1 MSSTAT
7 ADLYYDPYDYDV
19 DVDAQGVWKRLRDE
33 APLYWN
39 EKYEFYAISRYSDVL
54 PAMLDTETYSS
65 AHATTIEL
73 MTPEPSTMP
82 MMIWMDPPDHTR
94 FRKLVSRAFT
104 PRAIADLEGRVS
116 RLCAML
122 LDPFVGTDGFDY
134 VDQFAALLPPTVILA
149 LLGFPEG
156 HAAEWRL
163 GIDDLFHH
171 EQGEAGFKVTDD
183 GLPANLV
190 DGEDSLGSVL
200 FQLLPEIVEERRKHP
215 TDDLISALATHDIE
229 DDDGT
234 LRPVTDLEFQ
244 MFIQMLAIA
253 GTETV
258 ARLLSWT
265 AVLLARNPEQRALVA
280 ADPELAGNAI
290 EELLR
295 YEAPSPVNA
304 RWVTRDV
311 EIHGTTVPRGSKL
324 ILLNGAANRDERH
337 FPDPDVFDVNRKI
350 DRHLAFGYG
359 THFCIGAALARLE
372 SKIALQETLARF
384 PTWDIDESQLEWV
397 HTSTVRGFARVPIRL
412 VDSATTS
419 A

>member
-1 MSSTAT
+1 MSGATT

-19 DVDAQGVWKRLRDE
+19 DVDAQRIWKRLRDE

-39 EKYEFYAISRYSDVL
+39 DEYEFFAISRYADVL
-54 PAMLDTETYSS
+54 PAMLDTETFSS

-73 MTPEPSTMP
+73 MTPAPTSLP

-104 PRAIADLEGRVS
+104 PHAIADLESRVR
-116 RLCAML
+116 RLCATF

-134 VDQFAALLPPTVILA
+134 VDQFAALLPPTVIFA

-163 GIDDLFHH
+163 GIDDMFHH
-171 EQGEAGFKVTDD
+171 EPGQAGFTVTED
-183 GLPANLV
+183 GLPANLI
-190 DGEDSLGSVL
+190 DGEDSLGNVV
-200 FQLLPEIVEERRKHP
+200 FQMLPEVIEERRRHP
-215 TDDLISALATHDIE
+215 TDDLISALVNSEIE

-234 LRPVTDLEFQ
+234 SRPVTETEFQ
-244 MFIQMLAIA
+244 MFIQLLAVA

-265 AVLLARNPEQRALVA
+265 AVLLARNPDQRALVV
-280 ADPELAGNAI
+280 ADPQLAGNAI

-311 EIHGTTVPRGSKL
+311 EIHGFPVPRGSKL

-337 FPDPDVFDVNRKI
+337 FPDPDRLDVRRKI

-372 SKIALQETLARF
+372 AKIAVQETLARF
-384 PTWDIDESQLEWV
+384 PTWRVDEAGLQWV
-397 HTSTVRGFARVPIRL
+397 HTSTVRGYAKVPI
-412 VDSATTS
+412 TIP
-419 A
+419 

>member
-1 MSSTAT
+1 VTATST

-19 DVDAQGVWKRLRDE
+19 DVDAQAVWKRLRDE
-33 APLYWN
+33 APVYRN
-39 EKYEFYAISRYSDVL
+39 EQYDFYALSRYDDVL
-54 PAMLDTETYSS
+54 PAMLDTDTFSS

-73 MTPEPSTMP
+73 MTPEPTTVP

-104 PRAIADLEGRVS
+104 PRAIADLEDRVR
-116 RLCAML
+116 RLCATL
-122 LDPFVGTDGFDY
+122 LDPFVGTEGFDY

-156 HAAEWRL
+156 HAGEWRL
-163 GIDDLFHH
+163 GIDQMFHH
-171 EQGEAGFKVTDD
+171 ERGETGFKV
-183 GLPANLV
+183 GAEGVPADLRS
-190 DGEDSLGSVL
+190 DGSVGAVL
-200 FQLLPEIVEERRKHP
+200 LELLPEVMEERRRHP
-215 TDDLISALATHDIE
+215 NDDLISALVNSEIE
-229 DDDGT
+229 GADGT
-234 LRPVTDLEFQ
+234 TRPVSEFEFE

-265 AVLLARNPEQRALVA
+265 GVILARNADQRALVA
-280 ADPELAGNAI
+280 ADPGLAGNAI

-311 EIHGTTVPRGSKL
+311 AFHDTTIPEGSKL
-324 ILLNGAANRDERH
+324 ILLNGAGNRDERH
-337 FPDPDVFDVNRKI
+337 FPDPDRFDVRRTI
-350 DRHLAFGYG
+350 DRHLSFGYG

-372 SKIALQETLARF
+372 SRIALQETLARF
-384 PTWDIDESQLEWV
+384 PTWGVVDDELEWV
-397 HTSTVRGFARVPIRL
+397 HTSTVRGFAKVPVHL
-412 VDSATTS
+412 P
-419 A
+419 

>member
-1 MSSTAT
+1 MTSTT
-7 ADLYYDPYDYDV
+7 APDVYYDPYDYDV
-19 DVDAQGVWKRLRDE
+19 DVDAQAVWKRMRDE
-33 APLYWN
+33 SPVYRN
-39 EKYEFYAISRYSDVL
+39 EQFDFYALSRYDDVL

-73 MTPEPSTMP
+73 MGPERMTVP

-104 PRAIADLEGRVS
+104 PRAIADLEDRVR
-116 RLCAML
+116 RLCATL
-122 LDPFVGTDGFDY
+122 LDPYVGQEGFDY
-134 VDQFAALLPPTVILA
+134 VDRFAALLPPTVILA

-156 HAAEWRL
+156 HAGEWRL
-163 GIDDLFHH
+163 GIDKMFHH
-171 EQGEAGFKVTDD
+171 ERGETGFKVSEE
-183 GLPANLV
+183 GIPADLRS
-190 DGEDSLGSVL
+190 DGSVGTVL
-200 FQLLPEIVEERRKHP
+200 LEMLPEIMEQRRRHP
-215 TDDLISALATHDIE
+215 TDDLISALVNSEIE

-234 LRPVTDLEFQ
+234 TRPVTALEFE

-265 AVLLARNPEQRALVA
+265 AVILARNPDERARVA
-280 ADPELAGNAI
+280 VDPALAANAI

-311 EIHGTTVPRGSKL
+311 RFHDTTIPEGSKL

-337 FPDPDVFDVNRKI
+337 FADPDQFDVRRTI
-350 DRHLAFGYG
+350 DRHLSFGYG

-372 SKIALQETLARF
+372 SRIALQETLARF
-384 PTWDIDESQLEWV
+384 PTWDIVDDELEWV
-397 HTSTVRGFARVPIRL
+397 HTSTVRGFANVPIHL
-412 VDSATTS
+412 P
-419 A
+419 

>member
-1 MSSTAT
+1 MTSTT
-7 ADLYYDPYDYDV
+7 APDLYYDPYDYDV
-19 DVDAQGVWKRLRDE
+19 DVDAQAVWKRLRDE
-33 APLYWN
+33 APVYRN
-39 EKYEFYAISRYSDVL
+39 EQFDFYALTRYDDVL

-73 MTPEPSTMP
+73 MGPEPVTAP
-82 MMIWMDPPDHTR
+82 MLIWMDPPDHTR

-104 PRAIADLEGRVS
+104 PRAIADLEERVR
-116 RLCAML
+116 RLCATL
-122 LDPFVGTDGFDY
+122 LDPFVGSEGFDY
-134 VDQFAALLPPTVILA
+134 VDRFGALLPPTVILA

-156 HAAEWRL
+156 HAGEWRL
-163 GIDDLFHH
+163 GIDKMFHH
-171 EQGEAGFKVTDD
+171 ERGETGFKVSEEGIPADLRSD
-183 GLPANLV
+183 GSIGTVML
-190 DGEDSLGSVL
+190 EM
-200 FQLLPEIVEERRKHP
+200 LPEIMEERRRHP
-215 TDDLISALATHDIE
+215 TDDLISALVNSEIE

-234 LRPVTDLEFQ
+234 TRPVTELEFE

-265 AVLLARNPEQRALVA
+265 AVILARNPDERALVA
-280 ADPELAGNAI
+280 ADPGLAADAI

-311 EIHGTTVPRGSKL
+311 RFHDTTIPEGSKL

-337 FPDPDVFDVNRKI
+337 FADPDRFDVHRKI
-350 DRHLAFGYG
+350 DRHLSFGYG

-372 SKIALQETLARF
+372 SRIALQETLARF
-384 PTWDIDESQLEWV
+384 PTWDIVDDELEWV
-397 HTSTVRGFARVPIRL
+397 HTSTVRGFANVPIHL
-412 VDSATTS
+412 P
-419 A
+419 